1 LSIVQSVFD
10 ADGGHHDVL
19 SRTTY
24 VRRHAAMRLAT
35 CTTPARRRVTQSSSL
50 ASFARAR
57 LFCHGISVVAACTAT
72 KPTMRR
78 AYTPRSGISAYHAGS
93 RCSPRSWFSA
103 CHAGRGCSP
112 RSCVSSC
119 HEGRGCSPRT
129 GASASRAGTGC
140 TPRSRLSACHA
151 GSRCSPR
158 SCLSASHASTAY
170 VLPSLRE
177 GARRGRARAKECRRF
192 RANKRRGFSKTK

>member
-1 LSIVQSVFD
+1 MSIVQSVFD

-19 SRTTY
+19 SQTTY

-57 LFCHGISVVAACTAT
+57 LFRDGISVVAACTAT

-112 RSCVSSC
+112 RRSLSACYA
-119 HEGRGCSPRT
+119 GRGCSEDIVAFCRSFSSAPLLFFWSYVATYPASRHFRAYMTCRASRPPRPRPRT
-129 GASASRAGTGC
+129 
-140 TPRSRLSACHA
+140 P
-151 GSRCSPR
+151 P
-158 SCLSASHASTAY
+158 
-170 VLPSLRE
+170 
-177 GARRGRARAKECRRF
+177 
-192 RANKRRGFSKTK
+192 